1 MIDFMAIFYV
11 HTPFNIDLEFKS
23 APVLK
28 RLLSWGIDL
37 FLMTIFMYFIITVG
51 GLHSKFTFKGVYLLW
66 YALLIGPPLFYQ
78 LAVEILFDG
87 QTLGKRL
94 LGLRVIDI
102 EGKQPTWSQYMLR
115 WILSLGNL
123 SLYIIPLGTLYGSQ
137 YLLFIWAL
145 FSLVYAPDYICV
157 LVSKLSQTPGDIAAG
172 TIVIDTQYATS
183 IGDTIYQEIEVNSYT
198 VLFPNVLKLTD
209 RDINGIRNLVANE
222 QKNRGMDD
230 YTHKVAHKLKGV
242 LKVESELQS
251 YDFLRQLLRDYNYLT
266 ARDSYQKA
274 N

>member
-1 MIDFMAIFYV
+1 MLAALQLVFMAIFHV

-28 RLLSWGIDL
+28 RLLAWVIDL
-37 FLMTIFMYFIITVG
+37 FLMTLFMYFIISIS
-51 GLHSKFTFKGVYLLW
+51 GLNSKSSSKGIHLLW

-102 EGKQPTWSQYMLR
+102 EGKQPTWSQYILR

-123 SLYIIPLGTLYGSQ
+123 SLYAIPLGTLYGSE
-137 YLLFIWAL
+137 YLLFVWAI
-145 FSLVYAPDYICV
+145 FSLVYAPDYISV
-157 LVSKLSQTPGDIAAG
+157 LVSKLSQTPGDLAAG
-172 TIVIDTQYATS
+172 TIVIDTNYATA
-183 IGDTIYQEIEVNSYT
+183 IGDTIYQEIEVNTYT
-198 VLFPNVLKLTD
+198 VIFPNVLKLTD
-209 RDINGIRNLVANE
+209 RDINGIRNLIANE
-222 QKNRGMDD
+222 QKNRGMDE
-230 YTHKVAHKLKGV
+230 YAQKVAQKLKDV
-242 LKVESELQS
+242 LKVESELQG

-266 ARDSYQKA
+266 SRD
-274 N
+274 